1 MENAVGGYAA
11 TSTEPATAPRFEPV
25 GDSNPCCDT
34 AVPSRLFL
42 PAGHRRT
49 KYPRPRSSRSL
60 PLFSTSDAGLH
71 ILPTDQEESDAVL
84 EAHVWKP
91 IWAKRSE

>member
-1 MENAVGGYAA
+1 MLVARPEPL
-11 TSTEPATAPRFEPV
+11 STTTAIAE
-25 GDSNPCCDT
+25 
-34 AVPSRLFL
+34 PSRC
-42 PAGHRRT
+42 
-49 KYPRPRSSRSL
+49 L